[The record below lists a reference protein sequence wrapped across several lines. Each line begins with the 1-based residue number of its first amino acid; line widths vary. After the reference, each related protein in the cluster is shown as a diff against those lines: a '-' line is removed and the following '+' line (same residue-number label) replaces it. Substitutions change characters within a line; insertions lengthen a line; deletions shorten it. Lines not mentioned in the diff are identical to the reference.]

1 MNYRNKILPFII
13 IAFIAFI
20 IVSNTRMLSYAQES
34 YTQINNNIA
43 GINSIEI
50 EHLTF
55 NTLMAFPEKAL
66 SDSNNLSSIYDE
78 SKITVNEFKNILEEL
93 YKNNFVL
100 VDIYDIIDITNNT
113 IKQSN
118 LPKDKKPLILSF
130 DNVSYK
136 SNYQNLGEIDKLII
150 DRNNNL
156 ASYTTK
162 KSIQD
167 RVQYDNE
174 FELILENFI
183 KKHNDFSFNNAR
195 GIIFL
200 TGENGVLGYN
210 TNHKNASSKY
220 EQKRVSEVIKK
231 LKSLGWRFGSNN
243 YSYKSISTK
252 NDLEFAK
259 ELSLWNQEIKSLIGD
274 TNIFAFPYGEYSEN
288 NVSKLE
294 LLLTNGF
301 KIFFTNSFE
310 NTITQSK
317 DIFFMNRKEVNG
329 NTLRNNSQ
337 QFENLFDCKK
347 VYDNEFRK
355 VKFNSNKNQTINK

>member
-1 MNYRNKILPFII
+1 MTKQRKILTYIFIFIITIFSTNSTTITLAQEILNQENKIVQ
-13 IAFIAFI
+13 
-20 IVSNTRMLSYAQES
+20 VSNF
-34 YTQINNNIA
+34 
-43 GINSIEI
+43 EI

-66 SDSNNLSSIYDE
+66 SNSNNLSSIYDE
-78 SKITVNEFKNILEEL
+78 SKITVNEFKKILEEL
-93 YKNNFVL
+93 YKNNFIL

-113 IKQSN
+113 IKQN
-118 LPKDKKPLILSF
+118 ALPKDKKPLILSF

-183 KKHNDFSFNNAR
+183 KKHKDFSYNNAR

-231 LKSLGWRFGSNN
+231 LKSLGWKFGSNN
-243 YSYKSISTK
+243 YTYKPINTK
-252 NDLEFAK
+252 NNLEFAK

-274 TNIFAFPYGEYSEN
+274 TNLFAFPYGEYSDK

-310 NTITQSK
+310 NSIIQSQ

-329 NTLRNNSQ
+329 QTLRNNSEQ
-337 QFENLFDCKK
+337 LKHLFDCKK
-347 VYDNEFRK
+347 VYDKEYRK
-355 VKFNSNKNQTINK
+355 VKLNSNTHMDNE